1 MVGIPATILGALLT
15 PIYVPLASL
24 SIFLLSMSLFFGG
37 YLIQFLGH
45 ALEGSEPGEL
55 IVLRRLWH
63 RRPAVPVPAP
73 PAQSGHS
80 VA

>member
-1 MVGIPATILGALLT
+1 M
-15 PIYVPLASL
+15 PLASL
-24 SIFLLSMSLFFGG
+24 PIIFLLSMSLFFGG

-45 ALEGSEPGEL
+45 VFEGSEPGEL
-55 IVLRRLWH
+55 IVLRRLWK
-63 RRPAVPVPAP
+63 RRPSVVVVPAP

>member
-15 PIYVPLASL
+15 PIYIPLASL

-55 IVLRRLWH
+55 IVLRRLWR
-63 RRPAVPVPAP
+63 RRPAVAVPPP
-73 PAQSGHS
+73 PAKSGHS